1 MSERFFNFLD
11 TRNLIGTTKNLYI
24 IYVPG
29 KK

>member
-11 TRNLIGTTKNLYI
+11 TRSLIETTKNLYI
-24 IYVPG
+24 IYVQD